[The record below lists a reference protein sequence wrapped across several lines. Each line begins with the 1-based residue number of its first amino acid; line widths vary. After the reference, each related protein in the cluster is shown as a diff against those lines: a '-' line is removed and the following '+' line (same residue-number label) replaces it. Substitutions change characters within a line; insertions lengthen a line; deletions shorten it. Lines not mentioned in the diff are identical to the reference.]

1 MKRRCFF
8 RRGLLSIQ
16 DSVGGRK
23 QYFVV
28 RQVRRRRM
36 RFSGSRISFICGLV
50 WCKASSLLCRE
61 LVFEEALRSV
71 CPFASVCCSSV
82 GISTSKRNAPSLQ
95 APRAE
100 TRLTVYRALR
110 SFPKKAHALLKWI
123 CPAVVPIKCFSST
136 EKAIS
141 VCTSHVILSWK
152 ANAPFQVR
160 EPPAEPQKLRY
171 LSPEG
176 TFPKNLS
183 ILPTLAPAVLELQ
196 NFPGP
201 LAFRITIYMVLAPA
215 GQLFIKIWPQG
226 REIFKILCKKNW
238 KMRMHFWSEFAPLL
252 CQ

>member
-1 MKRRCFF
+1 MEVFDEETVFFQKRFAF
-8 RRGLLSIQ
+8 AQ

-100 TRLTVYRALR
+100 TWLTVYRALR
-110 SFPKKAHALLKWI
+110 SFRLLRSNFRKRSVLAFKLFPFALI
-123 CPAVVPIKCFSST
+123 CAKGSHLRTRKVLRAIEKLYESSGG
-136 EKAIS
+136 
-141 VCTSHVILSWK
+141 
-152 ANAPFQVR
+152 NQVDGL
-160 EPPAEPQKLRY
+160 PPA
-171 LSPEG
+171 
-176 TFPKNLS
+176 
-183 ILPTLAPAVLELQ
+183 
-196 NFPGP
+196 
-201 LAFRITIYMVLAPA
+201 
-215 GQLFIKIWPQG
+215 
-226 REIFKILCKKNW
+226 
-238 KMRMHFWSEFAPLL
+238 
-252 CQ
+252 

>member
-1 MKRRCFF
+1 MMKRRCFF

-110 SFPKKAHALLKWI
+110 SSVARERLALRFAKLTNFLGKCHLVRYSSIFWALPGAHA
-123 CPAVVPIKCFSST
+123 PGRVHSPHRCF
-136 EKAIS
+136 I
-141 VCTSHVILSWK
+141 
-152 ANAPFQVR
+152 
-160 EPPAEPQKLRY
+160 
-171 LSPEG
+171 
-176 TFPKNLS
+176 
-183 ILPTLAPAVLELQ
+183 
-196 NFPGP
+196 
-201 LAFRITIYMVLAPA
+201 
-215 GQLFIKIWPQG
+215 
-226 REIFKILCKKNW
+226 
-238 KMRMHFWSEFAPLL
+238 
-252 CQ
+252 

>member
-110 SFPKKAHALLKWI
+110 SCFLCRRATLYWHNSGANSLQKCMRFSKNFCTNLEYLVALWSDLDEKL
-123 CPAVVPIKCFSST
+123 SS
-136 EKAIS
+136 
-141 VCTSHVILSWK
+141 
-152 ANAPFQVR
+152 
-160 EPPAEPQKLRY
+160 
-171 LSPEG
+171 
-176 TFPKNLS
+176 
-183 ILPTLAPAVLELQ
+183 
-196 NFPGP
+196 
-201 LAFRITIYMVLAPA
+201 
-215 GQLFIKIWPQG
+215 
-226 REIFKILCKKNW
+226 
-238 KMRMHFWSEFAPLL
+238 WS
-252 CQ
+252 